1 MDQLNRPISRGNVM
15 STRRRFLR
23 DSTVALA
30 GTAGLP
36 QVLRAQR
43 SNIAPSDQIRVGVI
57 GCNGMG
63 FSDLASIMKVPEVE
77 CAALCDVDNEVLA
90 RRASQVEERWGSIP
104 KLHTDFR
111 RILDDPDIDAVII
124 GTPDHW
130 HCLMMVLA
138 CEAGKDVYVEKPLA
152 NTVGECALMVAAAE
166 HYGSVVQVGQWQRS
180 GDHWTDAADYV
191 KSGALGRIRLVKAWA
206 YQGWMKSVPV
216 LADEAVPEG
225 VDYGFWLGPAPARPF
240 NRNRFHFNFRW
251 FWDYAGGLM
260 TDWGVHMIDMVHYG
274 MDATAPKSV
283 TASGGKF
290 AYPDDGAETPDTL
303 QAVFEF
309 DEFSMLWEHATGIDL
324 GPYQRD
330 HGVAFIGN
338 SGTLVVDRQ
347 KWEIYPESENVDG
360 RLEYLTPVLPVQ
372 MRTDDG
378 GLDAHT
384 KNFVDC
390 MKSREQPKCHPAI
403 AARAAVTSHMGNI
416 SFKTGRRLTWNDHTG
431 SFEGDA
437 EANALLMPNYRSPWT
452 LPTL

>member
-1 MDQLNRPISRGNVM
+1 MA
-15 STRRRFLR
+15 TRRRFLR
-23 DSTVALA
+23 ASTLALA
-30 GTAGLP
+30 GAASRP
-36 QVLRAQR
+36 KVLKAQESR
-43 SNIAPSDQIRVGVI
+43 VAPSDQVRVGVI

-63 FSDLASIMKVPEVE
+63 FSDLNSIMKVPEVE
-77 CAALCDVDNEVLA
+77 CVALCDIDDEVLS
-90 RRASQVEERWGSIP
+90 RRAGQVTERWGSTP
-104 KLHTDFR
+104 ALHTDFR
-111 RILDDPDIDAVII
+111 RLLDDPDIDAVII

-166 HYGSVVQVGQWQRS
+166 RYSSVVQVGQWQRS
-180 GDHWTDAADYV
+180 GDHWTDAANYV

-216 LADEAVPEG
+216 LADEVVPEG
-225 VDYGFWLGPAPARPF
+225 VDYDFWLGPAPGRPF

-274 MDATAPKSV
+274 MDATAPKNV

-309 DEFSMLWEHATGIDL
+309 DGFSMLWEHATGIDL

-338 SGTLVVDRQ
+338 LGTLVVDRQ
-347 KWEIYPESENVDG
+347 KWEIYAESENVDG
-360 RLEYLTPVLPVQ
+360 RPEYLTPVLPVQ
-372 MRTDDG
+372 RRDDDG

-384 KNFVDC
+384 QNFVEC

-416 SFKTGRRLTWNDHTG
+416 SFKTGRRLAWNDKAG
-431 SFEGDA
+431 SFDGDS

-452 LPTL
+452 LPSL